1 MLRHIYHRLFV
12 VEDRKLDQDEA
23 AFEQA
28 GIRRVITLR
37 SADLAG
43 RIWPAG
49 VTLISVPSQDSQPL
63 EVADLAHLLA
73 AVDEGVQA
81 GDGVAVYC
89 PPDNRQALLLVMGYL
104 VQYRGMTFA
113 NAYVF
118 LADLFYLISF
128 DPDWLF
134 VLVQHC
140 RLPYAK
146 DQLRRRAFFFD
157 LLSEAS
163 STPSPILHDLYVCSL
178 AALGNLPATRALGI
192 RAVLRLDDLEGRGD
206 EQWPGDFT
214 LLDVPINDGEPV
226 AADLLRRGTA
236 FIDAQRRAGHKVLVH
251 CVGGVSR
258 SVTFTLAYLIE
269 YQGMSLPEA
278 YARIILRRAV
288 ARPHGELLA
297 SLVKHYHL
305 PYSLDEARND
315 SFPDRLLREAAERLP
330 S

>member
-1 MLRHIYHRLFV
+1 
-12 VEDRKLDQDEA
+12 
-23 AFEQA
+23 
-28 GIRRVITLR
+28 
-37 SADLAG
+37 
-43 RIWPAG
+43 
-49 VTLISVPSQDSQPL
+49 
-63 EVADLAHLLA
+63 
-73 AVDEGVQA
+73 
-81 GDGVAVYC
+81 
-89 PPDNRQALLLVMGYL
+89 
-104 VQYRGMTFA
+104 MTFA

-118 LADLFYLISF
+118 LADLFYLLSF

-305 PYSLDEARND
+305 PHSLDEARDD
-315 SFPDRLLREAAERLP
+315 SFPDRLLREAAERL
-330 S
+330 SS